1 MQYFFNQTDKMFK
14 HHKCSILSELII
26 TGAQK
31 RDYDYLARF
40 HYRSGNLGPYVKM
53 YKIINKSSDFMSIN
67 EPVGLIVYTMPVP
80 SIKLRNIATKG
91 MFTGLESRH
100 KTMQSV
106 NANFRCISRVII
118 DPRFRGLGLARLL
131 VAETMKLMPTPYVE
145 ALAVM
150 GRVNPFFE
158 KAGMKKYTAESLPRV
173 TNMTKAFENIGISK
187 SDLIEPAIVQ
197 KKMESLSPAA
207 KRLLNLE
214 ICKFLV
220 AYGKRK
226 NMPPGPER
234 IRFVIR
240 KLGPRP
246 NYYLW
251 RNPENDLNI

>member
-1 MQYFFNQTDKMFK
+1 MFN
-14 HHKCSILSELII
+14 HPKCSILSELVI
-26 TGAQK
+26 TEAK
-31 RDYDYLARF
+31 RRDYNYLARF

-53 YKIINKSSDFMSIN
+53 YKIFNKSTVFMPIN
-67 EPVGLIVYTMPVP
+67 EPAGLIVYTMPVP

-91 MFTGLESRH
+91 IFTGLESRK

-118 DPRFRGLGLARLL
+118 DPRYRGLGLARLL

-158 KAGMKKYTAESLPRV
+158 KAGMNKYTAESLPRV
-173 TNMTKAFENIGISK
+173 RNMTRTFENVGIAA
-187 SDLIEPAIVQ
+187 SDFIEPAIVQ
-197 KKMESLSPAA
+197 KKMQSLSPAA

-251 RNPENDLNI
+251 RNPNIDLNI